1 MTRTDD
7 RAGTTLVTALV
18 DIASREAN
26 DRPRAVGEYLRLGDL
41 VLGADAPLVCYC
53 DPELAPLVSAR
64 RTLRRPAASTLVV
77 PLRLEETAA
86 FRDLARIEA
95 ARSRHPIENAN
106 PAKDT
111 PLYTALLYAKFAML
125 DEVAAR
131 NPFATT
137 HCAWIDF
144 GIAHVAAHGHVDE
157 DRVFDLRRERIS
169 ILMLRPWAAGSNRD
183 LRELGRFIRGY
194 VAAGF
199 LAGPNEK
206 IRTLCS
212 RALET
217 IDCALDR
224 LVAPN
229 DEQLLAH
236 LVDESPDLFEPYP
249 GDYREILENSRYL
262 RGGAGNLRMQ
272 LAECLRL
279 RDWRWAME
287 ILRRID
293 DGLRRGSFR
302 CDASLLAEILESCF
316 VAAWNGEYPREET
329 AALVARMYASRVA
342 ADPAFRTAFESRKD
356 SVLRNFAFLRDRV
369 EITTVGS
376 SS

>member
-1 MTRTDD
+1 MTRADD
-7 RAGTTLVTALV
+7 RTDTTLVTALF
-18 DIASREAN
+18 DIASRETSGRRRTVN
-26 DRPRAVGEYLRLGDL
+26 DYLRLGEL
-41 VLGADAPLVCYC
+41 VLSADAPLVCYC
-53 DPELAPLVSAR
+53 DPAIAPLVSAR
-64 RTLRRPAASTLVV
+64 RMLRRPAAPTLVV
-77 PLRLEETAA
+77 PMSLEETAP
-86 FRDLARIEA
+86 FRDLARIET

-111 PLYTALLYAKFAML
+111 PRYTTLLYSKFALL

-137 HCAWIDF
+137 HCAWVDF
-144 GIAHVAAHGHVDE
+144 GIAHVAAHDHVDE
-157 DRVFDLRRERIS
+157 DGVFDLRRERIS
-169 ILMLRPWAAGSNRD
+169 ILVLRPWAAGSNRD
-183 LRELGRFIRGY
+183 LRELARYIRGY
-194 VAAGF
+194 VAGGF
-199 LAGPNEK
+199 LAGPNEA

-212 RALET
+212 RAQEA
-217 IDCALDR
+217 IDRALDR

-249 GDYREILENSRYL
+249 GDYREILDNSRYL

-272 LAECLRL
+272 LAECHRL

-287 ILRRID
+287 ILRRVD

-302 CDASLLAEILESCF
+302 CDAPLLAEILESCF

-329 AALVARMYASRVA
+329 AALVARTYASLVA
-342 ADPAFRTAFESRKD
+342 SDSAFRIAFESRKD
-356 SVLRNFAFLRDRV
+356 SVLHHFALLRDRV
-369 EITTVGS
+369 EVA
-376 SS
+376 